1 MIFTDRE
8 GCAYTRIIIR
18 CQTDPTDVFIR
29 AMNDIKEIPQAYRHR
44 MVRPVGMIDRPIR
57 KNGETLCLA
66 AYVKI
71 NGTEAYSLFDSGS
84 TTDAVT
90 PDFTWVAA
98 LEAKELVKPVTL
110 QLGCSGSHSKIN
122 FATESLIEFASID
135 EITYLDIVNLDKYDT
150 ILGTPF
156 MRKHGISL
164 DFERQEIV
172 IRGKLRIPAL
182 PEGEGEAA
190 AKPKTAKL
198 FRRK

>member
-1 MIFTDRE
+1 M
-8 GCAYTRIIIR
+8 
-18 CQTDPTDVFIR
+18 DVFIH
-29 AMNDIKEIPQAYRHR
+29 AMNGVEEIPRAYRHH

-71 NGTEAYSLFDSGS
+71 NGTEAYSLFNSGS

-90 PDFTWVAA
+90 PNFTRVAA

-110 QLGCSGSHSKIN
+110 QLGCSGSCSKIN
-122 FATESLIEFASID
+122 FTTESLIEFASID

-150 ILGTPF
+150 ILSTPF
-156 MRKHGISL
+156 MRRKHGISL

-172 IRGKLRIPAL
+172 IRGKQCIRAL
-182 PEGEGEAA
+182 PEGEGEVAV
-190 AKPKTAKL
+190 KPKTAKL
-198 FRRK
+198 FRCK